1 MAGIKP
7 VVMVP
12 DDNARAYADSSAPA
26 REEEDGLSF
35 HATDEMR
42 RLATPW
48 SVALARATLLEGC
61 QIPQGVVL
69 DPACGSAIQLAAL
82 CSVLNRPGLG
92 IELSGAAA
100 PLAAINLE
108 RCATWKGQGWGDSS
122 RILWGDGVVADSI
135 LQTYHQSVGAT
146 SPIALLHIDPARP
159 QNAQQHTLDEMQP
172 RLDQLLS
179 AWAPFLARQP
189 ALILD
194 LSPRLS
200 DAQRL
205 EVEEIVSSIWGDVPR
220 TWQWM
225 TQGRGR
231 IDRLSLWVGL
241 TSDSQPNRLVR
252 LSKDGGVSLLTG
264 IQEHSVVESGPVGIG
279 QFLTIVD
286 PCLVSS
292 GLAESWRQNAVK
304 GKNSSWMKLT
314 GRRPALVSSDAI
326 SDEKIVSDFVQIS
339 GRVVDTVVGVSFETL
354 SEITEA
360 ANSAGL
366 TSLKLRCQIDP
377 DLQPKLQ
384 SAIDQSMKQFGPQS
398 NETRGFI
405 TESGEGYAICHQT

>member
-304 GKNSSWMKLT
+304 GNNSSWMKLT

>member
-7 VVMVP
+7 GVMVP

-26 REEEDGLSF
+26 REEEDGLAF
-35 HATDEMR
+35 HATEEMR

-48 SVALARATLLEGC
+48 SVALARAKLLQDCE
-61 QIPQGVVL
+61 IPEGVVL

-108 RCATWKGQGWGDSS
+108 RCAAWKGQAWGDSS
-122 RILWGDGVVADSI
+122 RILWGDGIVADSI
-135 LQTYHQSVGAT
+135 LQIYHQSVGAT

-179 AWAPFLARQP
+179 SWAPFLSKQP

-205 EVEEIVSSIWGDVPR
+205 EVEEIVSSIWGNVSR

-231 IDRLSLWVGL
+231 VDRLSLWVGL

-252 LSKDGGVSLLTG
+252 LSKDGRVSLLTG
-264 IQEHSVVESGPVGIG
+264 KQEYSNVEVGSIEVG
-279 QFLTIVD
+279 KFLTIVD
-286 PCLVSS
+286 PCLVAS
-292 GLAESWRQNAVK
+292 GLAESWR
-304 GKNSSWMKLT
+304 NSAAKEGGSNWMKLT
-314 GRRPALVSSDAI
+314 GRRPALISSEAI
-326 SDEKIVSDFVQIS
+326 SVENEVNDFVQIS
-339 GRVVDTVVGVSFETL
+339 GRILDTVSEVSFETL
-354 SEITEA
+354 SELTEA
-360 ANSAGL
+360 ANSAGVS
-366 TSLKLRCQIDP
+366 SLKLRCQIDP
-377 DLQPKLQ
+377 DVQPKLQ
-384 SAIDQSMKQFGPQS
+384 SAIDRAMKQFGPNS
-398 NETRGFI
+398 NETRGFV
-405 TESGEGYAICHQT
+405 TEAGEGYAICQQM

>member
-26 REEEDGLSF
+26 REEEEGLSF
-35 HATDEMR
+35 HATEEMR

-48 SVALARATLLEGC
+48 SVALARAKLLEDC
-61 QIPQGVVL
+61 QIPQGVLL

-264 IQEHSVVESGPVGIG
+264 IQEHSVVESGPVVIG

-292 GLAESWRQNAVK
+292 GLAESWRQHAVK

-339 GRVVDTVVGVSFETL
+339 GRVVDTVVEVSFETL

-405 TESGEGYAICHQT
+405 TESGEGYTICHQM

>member
-26 REEEDGLSF
+26 REEEEGLSF
-35 HATDEMR
+35 HATEEMR

-48 SVALARATLLEGC
+48 SVALARAKLLEDC

-314 GRRPALVSSDAI
+314 GRRPALVSSEAI

-339 GRVVDTVVGVSFETL
+339 GRVVDTVVEVSFETL

-360 ANSAGL
+360 ANIAGV

-377 DLQPKLQ
+377 DIQPKLQ

-398 NETRGFI
+398 TETRGFI
-405 TESGEGYAICHQT
+405 TESGEGYAICHQM